1 MFKIRVN
8 LNCLLPVLKI
18 GEEVTFILNM
28 KQQVEWMMGENL
40 GGWMVWDLA
49 SDDFTGK
56 FCHAGKYPLLRRLNK
71 ALKGEAISMR

>member
-1 MFKIRVN
+1 
-8 LNCLLPVLKI
+8 
-18 GEEVTFILNM
+18 M